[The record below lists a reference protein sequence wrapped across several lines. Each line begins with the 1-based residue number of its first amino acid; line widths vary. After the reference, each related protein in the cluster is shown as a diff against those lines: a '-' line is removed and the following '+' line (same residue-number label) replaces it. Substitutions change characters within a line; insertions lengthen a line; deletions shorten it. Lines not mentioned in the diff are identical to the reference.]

1 MAETSEQTQPE
12 APQAPVLAA
21 PASSVNG
28 GGLSSS
34 PSTSAAPEGEAGP
47 SEPVPQASGA
57 GSDAAEPSASDA
69 TRTETAEATPLA
81 AGRDA
86 EVGEDDGDA
95 DGEGSA
101 DGEGGADEPA
111 NAGGSDDA
119 AGAATGD
126 PTKAKRKR
134 RRRRKR
140 KDGTPSGEVTAAGE
154 GAEAVAPRAPDLGN
168 KKKES
173 HAPFAHFFTG
183 AQGGGK
189 RHAFAVGEVVAGRVQ
204 RVDYGVIVVDLFG
217 KAIAIADEY
226 EPRDVPPLP
235 APPVEHAELASG
247 DPSSEAATVAGDLA
261 APSELG
267 ASDIAA
273 PSELG
278 ASDIAAP
285 SELGGT
291 DIAAPSELGATEVAT
306 TLTGEHT
313 PSGIET
319 MSQPAVEPPAP
330 AESTASGDID
340 VAPLTAAAPEASE
353 PHVAHAEPEHAAAPA
368 EHTESTGSTGLT
380 TASGE
385 TFAAADDDLDDDHDD
400 ETEPGIAEAPLE
412 KPEPPKLG
420 AVFKGR
426 VGAVSESGHVAIL
439 NRIIEGRS
447 VRERLERKRHEH
459 KRVHGVVYGFNR
471 GGFDVLVEGLRAFCP
486 ASAMALEDIGDPL
499 DFVGHK
505 LEFLL
510 PASRAGSKD
519 LIVSRRSILER
530 LQRRKTKDFLR
541 SLTPGQKFKGR
552 VTAVR
557 DFGLFVDIGG
567 VEGLVHQSELSFA
580 FGVKPSSI
588 AKVGDEIDVQV
599 LRVGGDAKRD
609 SGKKERL
616 TRVSLSVKALLPDP
630 WDAHAAALSEGNVH
644 KGKVVRATE
653 FGAFVEI
660 VPEIEGL
667 LHITELGK
675 DLKHGN
681 QAVREGEE
689 IYVVVDRVD
698 RRARRISL
706 SKLSSAEIADFE
718 AGTMTKDDATARSLR
733 QGANVKV
740 KIEKV
745 EPRVLLARVVGT
757 VGRRGRAFIPNSET
771 GTERGTDLRKKF
783 PVGSEFEVKIIGID
797 RDGSLKCSV
806 KAMQIDEERQAV
818 KNYRREAAKQGF
830 GTFGDLLR
838 AKLGEAQSK

>member
-1 MAETSEQTQPE
+1 
-12 APQAPVLAA
+12 
-21 PASSVNG
+21 
-28 GGLSSS
+28 
-34 PSTSAAPEGEAGP
+34 
-47 SEPVPQASGA
+47 
-57 GSDAAEPSASDA
+57 
-69 TRTETAEATPLA
+69 
-81 AGRDA
+81 
-86 EVGEDDGDA
+86 
-95 DGEGSA
+95 
-101 DGEGGADEPA
+101 
-111 NAGGSDDA
+111 
-119 AGAATGD
+119 
-126 PTKAKRKR
+126 
-134 RRRRKR
+134 
-140 KDGTPSGEVTAAGE
+140 
-154 GAEAVAPRAPDLGN
+154 
-168 KKKES
+168 
-173 HAPFAHFFTG
+173 
-183 AQGGGK
+183 
-189 RHAFAVGEVVAGRVQ
+189 
-204 RVDYGVIVVDLFG
+204 
-217 KAIAIADEY
+217 
-226 EPRDVPPLP
+226 VPPLP
-235 APPVEHAELASG
+235 APPVEHAELAG
-247 DPSSEAATVAGDLA
+247 AEPSSEAATVAGDLA
-261 APSELG
+261 APTELAEG
-267 ASDIAA
+267 D
-273 PSELG
+273 L
-278 ASDIAAP
+278 
-285 SELGGT
+285 
-291 DIAAPSELGATEVAT
+291 AAPSELGATEVAT

-319 MSQPAVEPPAP
+319 MSQPPAEPPAP
-330 AESTASGDID
+330 AESTASADA

-353 PHVAHAEPEHAAAPA
+353 SHVAHAEPAH
-368 EHTESTGSTGLT
+368 EHTEHTEHTEFTGSST

-385 TFAAADDDLDDDHDD
+385 TFAAADDDLDDDHED

-447 VRERLERKRHEH
+447 VRERLERKRQEH

-499 DFVGHK
+499 DYVGHK

-580 FGVKPSSI
+580 FGVKPNSV

-630 WDAHAAALSEGNVH
+630 WDAHANALSEGNVH

-733 QGANVKV
+733 QGQNVKV

-783 PVGSEFEVKIIGID
+783 PVGSELEVKIIGID

-838 AKLGEAQSK
+838 AKLGEAQK

>member
-1 MAETSEQTQPE
+1 MAETSERTQPE
-12 APQAPVLAA
+12 ASQASALAA
-21 PASSVNG
+21 SVSVNG
-28 GGLSSS
+28 GELSSANAS
-34 PSTSAAPEGEAGP
+34 VQSEAEAGHSEPQAQAAPSAAADATESTAPSANDADSASHDSDASRTSANAAASATSATSATSTGESSPLA
-47 SEPVPQASGA
+47 
-57 GSDAAEPSASDA
+57 DAAANE
-69 TRTETAEATPLA
+69 TED
-81 AGRDA
+81 DA
-86 EVGEDDGDA
+86 ED
-95 DGEGSA
+95 
-101 DGEGGADEPA
+101 
-111 NAGGSDDA
+111 GGSDDPSGDAPSADA
-119 AGAATGD
+119 AGDGAGAPGEATGD
-126 PTKAKRKR
+126 GTKAKRKR

-140 KDGTPSGEVTAAGE
+140 KDGTSSGEVTAAGE
-154 GAEAVAPRAPDLGN
+154 GADAAVAPRNPDAG

-173 HAPFAHFFTG
+173 HAPFAHLFTG
-183 AQGGGK
+183 SQGGK

-204 RVDYGVIVVDLFG
+204 RVDFGVIVVDLFG

-235 APPVEHAELASG
+235 APEPPPEAASAWAPADDATMSGDLVPIAELA
-247 DPSSEAATVAGDLA
+247 P
-261 APSELG
+261 
-267 ASDIAA
+267 
-273 PSELG
+273 
-278 ASDIAAP
+278 
-285 SELGGT
+285 T
-291 DIAAPSELGATEVAT
+291 DVAT
-306 TLTGEHT
+306 TLSGEPT
-313 PSGIET
+313 PSGIDT
-319 MSQPAVEPPAP
+319 VSQSPPAEPPVPQASVESAEGAP
-330 AESTASGDID
+330 AAAEA
-340 VAPLTAAAPEASE
+340 APLTAAEAPEPA
-353 PHVAHAEPEHAAAPA
+353 PQVAAEPEPAAPEQSEQPTA
-368 EHTESTGSTGLT
+368 
-380 TASGE
+380 ASGE
-385 TFAAADDDLDDDHDD
+385 LFAASDDDLDDDHDE
-400 ETEPGIAEAPLE
+400 ETEPGIAEAPME
-412 KPEPPKLG
+412 RPEPPKLG
-420 AVFKGR
+420 QVFKGR

-439 NRIIEGRS
+439 NRIIDGRS
-447 VRERLERKRHEH
+447 VREQLECKRQEH

-499 DFVGHK
+499 DYVGHK

-567 VEGLVHQSELSFA
+567 VEGLVHQSELSYA
-580 FGVKPSSI
+580 FGVKPSSV
-588 AKVGDEIDVQV
+588 AKAGDEIDVQV

-616 TRVSLSVKALLPDP
+616 TRVSLSVKALLQDP
-630 WDAHAAALSEGNVH
+630 WDAHANALSEGNVH

-667 LHITELGK
+667 LHITELGR
-675 DLKHGN
+675 DLKHGS

-706 SKLSSAEIADFE
+706 SKLSSAEVQEFE
-718 AGTMTKDDATARSLR
+718 AGSLTKDEVAARNLR
-733 QGANVKV
+733 QGSNVKL
-740 KIEKV
+740 KIEKI
-745 EPRVLLARVVGT
+745 EPRVLHARVVGT

-783 PVGSEFEVKIIGID
+783 PIGSEIEAKIIGID

>member
-1 MAETSEQTQPE
+1 MAETSEPTQPE
-12 APQAPVLAA
+12 APQASVLTSTA
-21 PASSVNG
+21 SVNG
-28 GGLSSS
+28 ERSSTTTSAAEAAGSSDAAGAEPAPPASADVAVPSAASEADASHAAEGEHAEAHDAEGGEEDGEEE
-34 PSTSAAPEGEAGP
+34 STSAGEEAAAAP
-47 SEPVPQASGA
+47 
-57 GSDAAEPSASDA
+57 
-69 TRTETAEATPLA
+69 
-81 AGRDA
+81 
-86 EVGEDDGDA
+86 
-95 DGEGSA
+95 
-101 DGEGGADEPA
+101 GEGGAA
-111 NAGGSDDA
+111 
-119 AGAATGD
+119 
-126 PTKAKRKR
+126 KKRKR

-140 KDGTPSGEVTAAGE
+140 KDGTSSGEVTAAGE
-154 GAEAVAPRAPDLGN
+154 GAEAQAPRPADGG

-173 HAPFAHFFTG
+173 HAPFAHLFTG
-183 AQGGGK
+183 AQGGK

-204 RVDYGVIVVDLFG
+204 RVEHGVIVVDLFG
-217 KAIAIADEY
+217 KATAIADEY
-226 EPRDVPPLP
+226 EPREVPPLP
-235 APPVEHAELASG
+235 APVEPAAEHA
-247 DPSSEAATVAGDLA
+247 SEASATAEPQHAEA
-261 APSELG
+261 APSDL
-267 ASDIAA
+267 
-273 PSELG
+273 
-278 ASDIAAP
+278 
-285 SELGGT
+285 
-291 DIAAPSELGATEVAT
+291 AT
-306 TLTGEHT
+306 TLVGDAAPAHLETG
-313 PSGIET
+313 
-319 MSQPAVEPPAP
+319 VEAP
-330 AESTASGDID
+330 AEPPLPPESPLPEQAALQ
-340 VAPLTAAAPEASE
+340 VPPLTAAEPSASE
-353 PHVAHAEPEHAAAPA
+353 PHVAHEPEAPA
-368 EHTESTGSTGLT
+368 PVEHAS

-385 TFAAADDDLDDDHDD
+385 MFAASDEDLDDDHEE
-400 ETEPGIAEAPLE
+400 ETEPGAVEAPIE
-412 KPEPPKLG
+412 RPEPPKIG
-420 AVFKGR
+420 QVFKGR

-439 NRIIEGRS
+439 NRIIDGRA
-447 VRERLERKRHEH
+447 VREQLEHKRQEH

-499 DFVGHK
+499 EFVGRK

-530 LQRRKTKDFLR
+530 LQRRKTKEFLR

-567 VEGLVHQSELSFA
+567 VEGLVHQSELSYA

-630 WDAHAAALSEGNVH
+630 WDAHADALSEGNVH

-653 FGAFVEI
+653 FGAFIEI

-667 LHITELGK
+667 LHITELGR
-675 DLKHGN
+675 DLKHSN
-681 QAVREGEE
+681 QAVKEGDE

-706 SKLSSAEIADFE
+706 SKLSAQEVQEFE
-718 AGTMTKDDATARSLR
+718 AGSLTKDEAAARNLR
-733 QGANVKV
+733 QGSNVKV
-740 KIEKV
+740 KVERI
-745 EPRVLLARVVGT
+745 EPRVILARVTGT

-783 PVGSEFEVKIIGID
+783 PVGSELEVKIIGID

-806 KAMQIDEERQAV
+806 KALQIDEERQAV